1 MEIVA
6 HTIALDPRQDRLSK
20 PLAASLAFHAGI
32 VALVGG
38 FAWWEQ
44 HRKVDTFGDPN
55 AGPGAPTVDLV
66 ESIPSFRQSEQKQPV
81 ANETESQVPSLPKP
95 QAKPAVEEDDPD
107 AISLKS
113 RRTPPKK
120 PKKKQPVAKQSN
132 QKRLYTPEQ
141 IYSSTGARVSTPMF
155 APAKGGGGVGLGST
169 NPFGTRMG
177 WYADLIRQR
186 VAEKWRTQ
194 DLDPRLNNQEAI
206 VTFDIHRDGTVS
218 DVRLIQRSGNYT
230 VDTSAIR
237 AVTEASPLPGLPP
250 EFERNIAS
258 VEFRFKLQR

>member
-1 MEIVA
+1 MSHSV
-6 HTIALDPRQDRLSK
+6 ALDPRQDQLSK
-20 PLAASLAFHAGI
+20 PLAASLAFHLAI

-38 FAWWEQ
+38 FAWWENR
-44 HRKVDTFGDPN
+44 HRDTFGDPN
-55 AGPGAPTVDLV
+55 AGPGTATVDLV
-66 ESIPSFRQSEQKQPV
+66 ESIPGFRQTRDTQKV

-95 QAKPAVEEDDPD
+95 EARPRVEEDDPD

-113 RRTPPKK
+113 NRKQPKK
-120 PKKKQPVAKQSN
+120 KTKKQPVAKMSN

-155 APAKGGGGVGLGST
+155 APAKGGGGVGLGSS
-169 NPFGTRMG
+169 NPFGTRLG

-194 DLDPRLNNQEAI
+194 DLDSRLNNLEAI
-206 VTFDIHRDGTVS
+206 VTFDIHRDGSVTNI
-218 DVRLIQRSGNYT
+218 RLIQRSGNYT
-230 VDTSAIR
+230 VDTSAMR
-237 AVTEASPLPGLPP
+237 AVHEASPLEPLPK
-250 EFERNIAS
+250 EFERNLAS